1 MLSSPNQGSP
11 LKPLAQTTALETSF
25 KAGET
30 SRPSQTGSDDSYGLG
45 ELIQL
50 QAQMQAA
57 MNQQDSATE
66 QSSRESQAAAEAP
79 PNFQV
84 AQDVLGADFKTPSRS
99 EMASE

>member
-1 MLSSPNQGSP
+1 
-11 LKPLAQTTALETSF
+11 
-25 KAGET
+25 
-30 SRPSQTGSDDSYGLG
+30 
-45 ELIQL
+45 
-50 QAQMQAA
+50 MQAA

>member
-1 MLSSPNQGSP
+1 MLTSPHQGSP
-11 LKPLAQTTALETSF
+11 VKPLAQAMAFQASS
-25 KAGET
+25 KAEKA
-30 SRPSQTGSDDSYGLG
+30 SRPSRTGSDDSYGLC

-66 QSSRESQAAAEAP
+66 QSSRESQAVEEAP

-84 AQDVLGADFKTPSRS
+84 AQDVLGADF
-99 EMASE
+99 